1 MNTTIRGRKGEDLAV
16 ECYHKQGFTIL
27 KRNYRF
33 GRAEV
38 DIIAQNGDTLAIVE
52 VKWRSSTYFGDP
64 QSFVSKKQQRSL
76 ITAADH
82 YVSSNGL
89 DVNVRFDIVSIVGK
103 QPKFDIQIIENAFY
117 SLNVLFIT
125 NCLIFYYFCD
135 GFTRVYENNF
145 FCC

>member
-16 ECYHKQGFTIL
+16 ESYQKQGFTFL

-38 DIIAQNGDTLAIVE
+38 DIIAQKENTLAVIE
-52 VKWRSSTYFGDP
+52 VKWRNNTYFGDP

-82 YVSSNGL
+82 YVNSNGL
-89 DVNVRFDIVSIVGK
+89 DVNVRFDIVSIVGQ
-103 QPKFDIQIIENAFY
+103 QPKIDIQIIENAFY
-117 SLNVLFIT
+117 PFL
-125 NCLIFYYFCD
+125 
-135 GFTRVYENNF
+135 
-145 FCC
+145 